1 MTKTRGP
8 LAFSWPLYFTTSE
21 SDSFIRLLLA
31 LKMEE
36 EATSHGLQ
44 MASRSWK
51 KARKQIL
58 PLKPP
63 KKCSPAD
70 PFWISDLQ
78 NYEVINLCRF
88 KPLSVWQFL
97 TAAIENRYTW
107 FSRGQDG
114 GFE

>member
-1 MTKTRGP
+1 MEEK
-8 LAFSWPLYFTTSE
+8 SE
-21 SDSFIRLLLA
+21 EKRSEDATLVA
-31 LKMEE
+31 LKLEE

-70 PFWISDLQ
+70 PFWISDSRTAREGTWGNLLQ
-78 NYEVINLCRF
+78 QQPRTNPGKEM
-88 KPLSVWQFL
+88 
-97 TAAIENRYTW
+97 
-107 FSRGQDG
+107 
-114 GFE
+114 

>member
-1 MTKTRGP
+1 MMEEK
-8 LAFSWPLYFTTSE
+8 SE
-21 SDSFIRLLLA
+21 QKRSEDATLVA

-36 EATSHGLQ
+36 EATRHGLQ

-114 GFE
+114 RFE

>member
-1 MTKTRGP
+1 ML
-8 LAFSWPLYFTTSE
+8 LAFV
-21 SDSFIRLLLA
+21 
-31 LKMEE
+31 MEE
-36 EATSHGLQ
+36 GSFKPRNAV
-44 MASRSWK
+44 ASRSWK